1 MRKQI
6 SHHLSL
12 DLSLEETPS
21 QLNSMKESLILNR
34 TLSYRN
40 LPIAQTVIETAG
52 LWNFHTIDDCLLLL
66 NSHICSRTTE
76 DNHEAIICVAWMPM
90 KRTFL
95 LLHPLVTSTFRLSTL
110 LPSRSAENQFWVFS
124 APLDSHSVHAP
135 EISAK
140 EVWGESKIRLVMES
154 YRHIK
159 KVSAA
164 LNSVY
169 LLCLKLCKAF
179 GVDLIAFAFL
189 GVIIKCW
196 IWSKLKCRTSS

>member
-1 MRKQI
+1 MANETKFRFTMQRVIWLPMCLMDQALQCNDKRLLFICAGRKLNNFPFPWQKSGIVSEYSGRTIAREKLTMAHYTRKQNY
-6 SHHLSL
+6 LSL

-21 QLNSMKESLILNR
+21 QLNSMKESSILNR

-124 APLDSHSVHAP
+124 LH
-135 EISAK
+135 
-140 EVWGESKIRLVMES
+140 
-154 YRHIK
+154 
-159 KVSAA
+159 
-164 LNSVY
+164 
-169 LLCLKLCKAF
+169 
-179 GVDLIAFAFL
+179 LIP
-189 GVIIKCW
+189 IQCT
-196 IWSKLKCRTSS
+196 R